1 MGPSPP
7 SALAVWFSGRANGGE
22 PLVCLISCTVQ
33 VAQYAEE
40 VQDRTFAGEEHAWT
54 KK

>member
-7 SALAVWFSGRANGGE
+7 SALTVWSSGRANGGE
-22 PLVCLISCTVQ
+22 PLICLTSCTAQ

-40 VQDRTFAGEEHAWT
+40 VEDRTFAGEEHGWG